1 MQISYAKL
9 LKMFGLNAYQDKYG
23 EFIHDVAT
31 GLLERQAQKV
41 SEFIMQNAPN
51 ISDSNYIVVVEINQ
65 ELWIRDLWEKCEK
78 GDY

>member
-9 LKMFGLNAYQDKYG
+9 LKMFGLNAYQDKYAVV
-23 EFIHDVAT
+23 IHDVAT
-31 GLLERQAQKV
+31 CLLERQAQKV

-65 ELWIRDLWEKCEK
+65 ELWIRNLWEKCEK